1 MQAGTC
7 TLGGNMNIKGC
18 YEAFGGDYDDVLA
31 RLSKEERVEKY
42 ILRFLD
48 DQSFEQL
55 KVALTEGNM
64 ELAFRA
70 AHTLKGVAQNLSLT
84 PIFEIDFEL
93 TETLRNYNS
102 VDMDLAKAQFEKTQE
117 AYNKVI
123 EVIKAYKES

>member
-1 MQAGTC
+1 
-7 TLGGNMNIKGC
+7 MNIKGC
-18 YEAFGGDYDDVLA
+18 YEAFGGDYDDVLS

-55 KVALTEGNM
+55 KVALAEGNM
-64 ELAFRA
+64 ELAFRS

-84 PIFEIDFEL
+84 PIYETDFEL

-102 VDMDLAKAQFEKTQE
+102 VDMDLAKEQFEKTQE
-117 AYNKVI
+117 VYNKVI
-123 EVIKAYKES
+123 EAIKAYKED

>member
-1 MQAGTC
+1 
-7 TLGGNMNIKGC
+7 MNIQEC
-18 YEAFGGDYDDVLA
+18 YESFGGDYDDVLA

-48 DQSFEQL
+48 DPSFGQL
-55 KVALTEGNM
+55 KGALAEGNT

-84 PIFEIDFEL
+84 PIYEIDFQL

-102 VDMDLAKAQFEKTQE
+102 VDMDLAKAQFEKTE
-117 AYNKVI
+117 AVYNKVI
-123 EVIKAYKES
+123 EEIKKYKEG